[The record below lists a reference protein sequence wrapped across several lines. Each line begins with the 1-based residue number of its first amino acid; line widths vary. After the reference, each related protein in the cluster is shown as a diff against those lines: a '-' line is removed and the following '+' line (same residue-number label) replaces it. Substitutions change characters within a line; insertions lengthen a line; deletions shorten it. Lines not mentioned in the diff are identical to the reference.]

1 MTMLKVKGT
10 EFPTKK
16 QYREYVDYLFKQN
29 RWAGPQ
35 LWPSPHIVE
44 FRFRK
49 IFDQNNITQETL
61 LFVYDSI
68 INASWV
74 DLDVSS
80 DRWSDTMDKLTTSVL
95 GKVPFPS
102 AKMASDNVGNTTLL
116 SIFSSES
123 ATVAQI
129 IKVMLQNFRPDIN
142 MEIDNDHQEE
152 AERIAY
158 NTTSMDRCYGVMVL
172 LSKGI
177 LECAPAMV
185 KLVSAVN
192 SGKRIVPINIDPSNP
207 ENAFVFPDDS
217 WYLQKLPVLY
227 QADADIYKAHSIPLD
242 SLAAAIQELVM
253 KLAVRFTENESG
265 HAQRASII
273 SIAQRYL
280 SRTSESKMDA
290 EHETAGI
297 QVSHRHETAGVT
309 ISKRRDYENN
319 TGSGQPAANKVR
331 PANSSVLPGQCN

>member
-1 MTMLKVKGT
+1 MSAITGEIHTALSRVIPMTMLKVKGT

-29 RWAGPQ
+29 R
-35 LWPSPHIVE
+35 
-44 FRFRK
+44 FRK
-49 IFDQNNITQETL
+49 IFDENCITQETL

-80 DRWSDTMDKLTTSVL
+80 DRLSDTMDKLTTSVL

-102 AKMASDNVGNTTLL
+102 AKIPSDDVGNTTLL

-142 MEIDNDHQEE
+142 MQIDSDHQEQ
-152 AERIAY
+152 AEQVAY
-158 NTTSMDRCYGVMVL
+158 NSTSMDRCYGVIVL
-172 LSKGI
+172 LSKGV

-192 SGKRIVPINIDPSNP
+192 SGKRIIPINIDPSNP
-207 ENAFVFPDDS
+207 ENAFVFPNDA

-227 QADADIYKAHSIPLD
+227 QADADIYKAHNIPLD

-280 SRTSESKMDA
+280 SGTSGSKMHA

-297 QVSHRHETAGVT
+297 QVSRRHEPETAGVT
-309 ISKRRDYENN
+309 ISKRRYYENN
-319 TGSGQPAANKVR
+319 TGSANKVQ
-331 PANSSVLPGQCN
+331 PANSSVLPGQCD